1 MALEDVGPE
10 QKLDPDFCHIYNW
23 LESETLPDDAALG
36 KKTLLQSEQFVLSNG
51 TLLHLYQQR
60 ARNLNKIQPVI
71 QQLAVPSKH
80 RHDLLQG
87 VHQTLCH
94 PNALRTYVSLRQ
106 KYFWPGMYRDCEQ
119 FVTTCEK
126 CQYSKTTNS
135 QAKCAYPLTDG
146 QRSRRPKM
154 AHRHSRAKS
163 KVWRLLPCPTNGA

>member
-1 MALEDVGPE
+1 MPSETLKDGEWVSNKINYILGQPVEAVELPSTDWGEPELDSPQAIEIMALEDVGPE

-87 VHQTLCH
+87 VHQT
-94 PNALRTYVSLRQ
+94 P
-106 KYFWPGMYRDCEQ
+106 P
-119 FVTTCEK
+119 
-126 CQYSKTTNS
+126 
-135 QAKCAYPLTDG
+135 
-146 QRSRRPKM
+146 
-154 AHRHSRAKS
+154 
-163 KVWRLLPCPTNGA
+163 